1 MDVGVACHMDVGRA
15 EPMGVGVVGHMNV
28 GAANHMAGYRCVQHL
43 KCTTRSLV
51 MALQLLCRSHF
62 DTNPS
67 NNSPFDPCILL
78 NISHLHK
85 HL

>member
-15 EPMGVGVVGHMNV
+15 EPMDVGVVGHMNV

-43 KCTTRSLV
+43 KCTLV
-51 MALQLLCRSHF
+51 IALQLLCRSHF
-62 DTNPS
+62 ETIPS
-67 NNSPFDPCILL
+67 NNSPFDPRILL